1 MDLGLTFCFAVL
13 CVKIVAQEMAANRY
27 QKNILLNELF
37 TDSVVWTFFA
47 VGKDE
52 ASNNEASTWT
62 TKNY

>member
-1 MDLGLTFCFAVL
+1 
-13 CVKIVAQEMAANRY
+13 MAANKY
-27 QKNILLNELF
+27 QKYVLLNELF

-52 ASNNEASTWT
+52 AADNEAPIWT